1 MREYSGLKLISLLE
15 GAAGPEEEA
24 VVAWVRNL
32 PALCR
37 CFPGLAQLRD
47 GHFPQALLAG
57 PPLSPA
63 PPALTFVNLPLN
75 LLQGWDMGNLSNILM
90 VLQEE

>member
-1 MREYSGLKLISLLE
+1 MCEYPGLKLISLLG

-32 PALCR
+32 SALCR
-37 CFPGLAQLRD
+37 CFSGLAQLRD
-47 GHFPQALLAG
+47 CHFPQPLLAG
-57 PPLSPA
+57 PPLFPA

-75 LLQGWDMGNLSNILM
+75 LLQGWDMGNLSNFLM
-90 VLQEE
+90 ILQEE

>member
-1 MREYSGLKLISLLE
+1 MCEYPGLKLISLLG